1 MNDNAIIL
9 FTRIPVAGK
18 TKTRLKPLLG
28 DDECCMVQRAFIS
41 DVYTML
47 RNGCAD
53 CDIYV
58 CFSPEGSLDELMA
71 ITPGAK
77 SHFPQIGADLGE
89 KMHNAMCHVLGRGY
103 KRCLLIGSDI
113 PQLKAEQLLESI
125 GMLDSHDVVICPTE
139 DGGYYLIGM
148 KEPYFE
154 LFSLDEYGVS
164 NVYEKTVAAAKKI
177 KKRCAVG
184 TKLMDVDEPDDL
196 FRLSRMLKSESA
208 DVCVET
214 RKVLDDICHTKNVFP

>member
-9 FTRIPVAGK
+9 FTRIPVVGK
-18 TKTRLKPLLG
+18 TKTRLKPLLN

-47 RNGCAD
+47 QNDCSD

-58 CFSPEGSLDELMA
+58 CFSPEGNLDELMA

-77 SHFPQIGADLGE
+77 SHFPQSGADLGE
-89 KMHNAMCHVLGRGY
+89 KMFNALCHVLGRGY

-113 PQLKAEQLLESI
+113 PQLKVAQLRGAMSL
-125 GMLDSHDVVICPTE
+125 LDSSDVVICPTD

-148 KEPYFE
+148 KEPYNE

-164 NVYEKTVAAAKKI
+164 NVYDKTIAAAKKI

-184 TKLMDVDEPDDL
+184 TKLMDVDEPEDL
-196 FRLSRMLKSESA
+196 FRLVEMLKSESV

-214 RKVLDDICHTKNVFP
+214 RKVLDDILAGRV

>member
-18 TKTRLKPLLG
+18 TKTRLKPQLT
-28 DDECCMVQRAFIS
+28 DEQCCMVQRAFIS
-41 DVYTML
+41 DVYSML
-47 RNGCAD
+47 QKD
-53 CDIYV
+53 CYDFDIYV
-58 CFSPEGSLDELMA
+58 CFSPEGNLLELMK

-77 SHFPQIGADLGE
+77 SHFPQNGVDLGD
-89 KMHNAMCHVLGRGY
+89 KMFNAICHVFGRGY

-113 PQLKAEQLLESI
+113 PQLKAVQLRDTAEL
-125 GMLDSHDVVICPTE
+125 LDSNDIVICPTE

-148 KEPYFE
+148 KEPYNE
-154 LFSLDEYGVS
+154 LFSLEEYGVS
-164 NVYEKTVAAAKKI
+164 NVYEKTIAASKRI

-184 TKLMDVDEPDDL
+184 AKLMDIDEPEDL
-196 FRLSRMLKSESA
+196 FRLAELLKSESA

-214 RKVLDDICHTKNVFP
+214 RKVLKDILAGSV